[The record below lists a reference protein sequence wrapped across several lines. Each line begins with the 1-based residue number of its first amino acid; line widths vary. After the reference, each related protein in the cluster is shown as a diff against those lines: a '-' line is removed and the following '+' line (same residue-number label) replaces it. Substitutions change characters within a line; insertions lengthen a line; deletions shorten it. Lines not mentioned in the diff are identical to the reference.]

1 MLPEILQRQKL
12 FSLLHDIDIDLAAGV
27 QARGCPSVGGR
38 CIKGRMN
45 VSPVAVPPVCL
56 KSSFF
61 VIVFVAV
68 AKGVVAGLCPRRFS
82 SLGGVSTGA
91 GLW

>member
-12 FSLLHDIDIDLAAGV
+12 FSLLHDIDVDLAAEV

-38 CIKGRMN
+38 CIKGRMFA
-45 VSPVAVPPVCL
+45 SPVAVPPVYL
-56 KSSFF
+56 KLSFF

-68 AKGVVAGLCPRRFS
+68 AKGVASGPYLS
-82 SLGGVSTGA
+82 QSIIQHQEWQGNS
-91 GLW
+91 